1 MLALLFVAGSAV
13 LLAGY
18 VFYSRRLERLLGVT
32 GDAPTPAVTR
42 RDGVDYVPARAA
54 ILFGHHFSSIA
65 GAGPIVGP
73 VIAAMAF
80 GWLPAFAWILLGAV
94 LIGGVHDYATLV
106 ASIRH
111 EGRSIA
117 EVARSVIS
125 PPAQKIL
132 IAFIWLTLIYVLVV
146 FLDLTATTF
155 VADGGVATS
164 SIFFMALAVL
174 FGLSVY
180 RLRMSTPAATL
191 IFVPL
196 LFAAV
201 FVGEA
206 LPIQASSL
214 PVLWGTAAAWKPA
227 LFWSLILTG
236 YCYVASVLP
245 VWMLL
250 QPRDYLSSYLL
261 YATVLAC
268 AIGLLFGGFS
278 FAFPALT
285 GFNSGIGPL
294 FPALFVTIACGAV
307 SGFHSVISSGTTAK
321 QLAQERDARKIG
333 YGAMIVEG
341 AVALIALCT
350 VAMLARD
357 SEIVSA
363 YKANKVS
370 AIGIFSAGMG
380 RFVQVFGLRY
390 EFGVK
395 FGGLAISAFLLT
407 TLDTCCRLG
416 RFLFHEFFGI
426 RSLKAR
432 FATTAL
438 VVALPMIFLL
448 LPFRDAQGHPVPAWK
463 AIWPVFGTANQL
475 LAGLGLLI
483 VTVWVRRQGKP
494 VAWVAVPM
502 IFMFAITLTSL
513 VTIVASGTQ
522 GRVVDIVAG
531 LLFALSVVMIAM
543 GLRKLVGRAGR
554 VAARD
559 AARPSEG

>member
-1 MLALLFVAGSAV
+1 MLALLFIAGTV
-13 LLAGY
+13 GLFAGY
-18 VFYSRRLERLLGVT
+18 RFYSPLLERLLGVT
-32 GDAPTPAVTR
+32 GETPTPAVTQ

-73 VIAAMAF
+73 VIAGMAF

-111 EGRSIA
+111 DGRSIG

-125 PPAQKIL
+125 PSAQKIL

-164 SIFFMALAVL
+164 AIFFMVLAIL
-174 FGLSVY
+174 FGVAVY
-180 RLRMSTPAATL
+180 RLRMRVLIATL

-196 LFAAV
+196 LFVAV

-206 LPIQASSL
+206 LPIQSSSL
-214 PVLWGTAAAWKPA
+214 PVLWGDAAAWQPA
-227 LFWSLILTG
+227 IFWSLILTI
-236 YCYVASVLP
+236 YCYIASVLP
-245 VWMLL
+245 VWVLL

-261 YATVLAC
+261 YGSVLAC
-268 AIGLLFGGFS
+268 GIGLLFGGFS

-285 GFNSGIGPL
+285 GFESEIGPL

-321 QLAQERDARKIG
+321 QLAQERDARRIG

-341 AVALIALCT
+341 VVALIALCT
-350 VAMLARD
+350 VVMLARD
-357 SEIVSA
+357 SELVNA
-363 YKANKVS
+363 YKTNKVS
-370 AIGIFSAGMG
+370 AIGVFSAGMG
-380 RFVQVFGLRY
+380 RFVEVFGLRY
-390 EFGVK
+390 EFGAK

-448 LPFRDAQGHPVPAWK
+448 LPFHDAQGNPVPAWK

-502 IFMFAITLTSL
+502 VFMFVITLTSL
-513 VTIVASGTQ
+513 VTVVAGGTQ
-522 GRVVDIVAG
+522 GRVVNIVAV
-531 LLFALSVVMIAM
+531 LLFVLSVVIIAM
-543 GLRKLVGRAGR
+543 GARKLAGR
-554 VAARD
+554 PARG
-559 AARPSEG
+559 AVTSG